1 MWMES
6 EKEREREIGNKEALQ
21 SEASF
26 EERRGRDER
35 RETGFIFS
43 GV

>member
-1 MWMES
+1 MLCEMES

-26 EERRGRDER
+26 EERRG
-35 RETGFIFS
+35 
-43 GV
+43 